1 MTDRLRH
8 LAQALEKPLA
18 RRLLLGLFVAFAVT
32 FTLVPFVRFLRS
44 GTDMDYRTW
53 FDAGRAVLRNGEI
66 YPHSGVFPF
75 MYPPA
80 CALLLAGAAAAG
92 KPAMILILGLLNT
105 VAWIFC
111 IKFSVALATD
121 ESRRFGAAIAF
132 VSNAIVLV
140 FIWSSYHL
148 GQPSLILLAL
158 LLGAFACLRR
168 SCEIL
173 AGALIALAAAIK
185 AFPFLAIIYLV
196 YRRYWIAAASLILC
210 LVLLLFLLP
219 IPIRGLR
226 QTMTDF
232 REWQRGMLHYDQAGI
247 AQRPARGYSWKN
259 QSIWGLSNRLLRR
272 VSAEDEGKPVTYANF
287 ADLAF
292 GQLNAVIIAIA
303 LLFGISFVAV
313 MPRVR
318 RRQVEPL
325 EFGALL
331 ILILIFTPLAFGYLF
346 SWLMLPLALLLRVL
360 LYGREH
366 TRITAP
372 LLLTGTILLAATAAA
387 PRVMQIYGSVLF
399 AALGLYLAIA
409 AELWRAKRAD
419 DSVVR

>member
-1 MTDRLRH
+1 MRH
-8 LAQALEKPLA
+8 LAEGLDKPLA
-18 RRLLLGLFVAFAVT
+18 RRLILGLFIALAVT

-53 FDAGRAVLRNGEI
+53 FDAGQAVLRKREI

-80 CALLLAGAAAAG
+80 CALLLAGAAATG
-92 KPAMILILGLLNT
+92 KPAMILVLALLNT

-111 IKFSVALATD
+111 IKFSVALAIG
-121 ESRRFGAAIAF
+121 ESRRFSTAIALI
-132 VSNAIVLV
+132 SNAVVLV

-158 LLGAFACLRR
+158 MLGAFTCLRR
-168 SCEIL
+168 DREIL
-173 AGALIALAAAIK
+173 AGALIALAAGIK
-185 AFPFLAIIYLV
+185 AFPFLAIIYLA

-210 LVLLLFLLP
+210 LVFLLFVLP
-219 IPIRGLR
+219 LPIRGLK
-226 QTMTDF
+226 QTITDF

-259 QSIWGLSNRLLRR
+259 QSIWGLSNRLLRHI
-272 VSAEDEGKPVTYANF
+272 SAEDEGKPVTYANF
-287 ADLAF
+287 ADLPF
-292 GQLNAVIIAIA
+292 RQVNAVIVAIA

-318 RRQVEPL
+318 RRQIEPQ

-331 ILILIFTPLAFGYLF
+331 ILMLLFTPLAFGYLF
-346 SWLMLPLALLLRVL
+346 SWLLLPLALLLHTL
-360 LYGREH
+360 LSGEH

-372 LLLTGTILLAATAAA
+372 LILTATILLAATAAA
-387 PRVMQIYGSVLF
+387 PRVMQIYGSVLL
-399 AALGLYLAIA
+399 AALALYIAIA
-409 AELWRAKRAD
+409 AELWRAKRAPN
-419 DSVVR
+419 SVVR

>member
-1 MTDRLRH
+1 MSDSLRH
-8 LAQALEKPLA
+8 LAEGLEKPLA
-18 RRLLLGLFVAFAVT
+18 RRLILGLFIALALT
-32 FTLVPFVRFLRS
+32 FTLLPFVRFLRS

-53 FDAGRAVLRNGEI
+53 FDAGQVVLRKGEI
-66 YPHSGVFPF
+66 YPHSGAFPF
-75 MYPPA
+75 MYPPT

-92 KPAMILILGLLNT
+92 KPAMILVLALLNT

-121 ESRRFGAAIAF
+121 ESRRFGTAVAL
-132 VSNAIVLV
+132 VSNAVVLV

-158 LLGAFACLRR
+158 MLGAFSCLRR
-168 SCEIL
+168 DREIL
-173 AGALIALAAAIK
+173 AGALIALGAAIK

-210 LVLLLFLLP
+210 LMFVLFLLP
-219 IPIRGLR
+219 IPVRGL
-226 QTMTDF
+226 QQSVADF
-232 REWQRGMLHYDQAGI
+232 REWERGMLHYDQAGI

-259 QSIWGLSNRLLRR
+259 QSIWGLSNRLLRHL
-272 VSAEDEGKPVTYANF
+272 SAEDEGKPVIYANF
-287 ADLAF
+287 ADLNF
-292 GQLNAVIIAIA
+292 GQVNAVTIAIA

-318 RRQVEPL
+318 HCQIEPL
-325 EFGALL
+325 EFGALV

-346 SWLMLPLALLLRVL
+346 SWLMLPLALLLHIL
-360 LYGREH
+360 LCSEH
-366 TRITAP
+366 ARITPP
-372 LLLTGTILLAATAAA
+372 LVLMATILLAATAAA

-399 AALGLYLAIA
+399 AALAVYIAIA
-409 AELWRAKRAD
+409 AQLWRAKRAHN
-419 DSVVR
+419 SVVR